1 MRWFF
6 VPMGARYINRQVL
19 GIFLAALAILLSI
32 ALGDKLIQFLEK
44 AAAGNIPANRVF
56 YIVLL
61 RMPELIQLVLPFALY
76 IALLM
81 GLGRLYSSQEMAVLR
96 SGGMSTKT
104 LLAWLMPGIILIT
117 GLVGTSSL
125 SVTPSAKYALEK
137 ELVEL
142 QKRIG
147 LSALQPGIFRIE
159 NDGDQ
164 VTYSNALDDDDQTI
178 LNVFIQRQL
187 PDGSQMS
194 VWAERGQRSPP
205 DADGRQTLTLENG
218 RRYVGKSGASNF
230 DVMSFERLDISIDSD
245 PVLEQVTDIESLD
258 TSSLGSTPAHQAEL
272 HWRLGLPIFC
282 VILALLAIANAT
294 VQPRQGPYA
303 RLATGMVWMLSYYL
317 ALVFNRWLI
326 EEGFL
331 PGAFGLWPVHLA
343 VGVYAAVG
351 LRKLAMP
358 AAR

>member
-1 MRWFF
+1 
-6 VPMGARYINRQVL
+6 
-19 GIFLAALAILLSI
+19 
-32 ALGDKLIQFLEK
+32 
-44 AAAGNIPANRVF
+44 
-56 YIVLL
+56 
-61 RMPELIQLVLPFALY
+61 
-76 IALLM
+76 
-81 GLGRLYSSQEMAVLR
+81 MAVLR
-96 SGGMSTKT
+96 SGGMSTKI

-117 GLVGTSSL
+117 GLVGTASL

-230 DVMSFERLDISIDSD
+230 DVMSFERLDMSIDS
-245 PVLEQVTDIESLD
+245 QRHRSTQTRSLRPTRYRHGLD
-258 TSSLGSTPAHQAEL
+258 AELLPRTGIQSLAHRRRFLTRRVWPLASTPGCWCL
-272 HWRLGLPIFC
+272 RRRG
-282 VILALLAIANAT
+282 AT
-294 VQPRQGPYA
+294 
-303 RLATGMVWMLSYYL
+303 
-317 ALVFNRWLI
+317 
-326 EEGFL
+326 
-331 PGAFGLWPVHLA
+331 
-343 VGVYAAVG
+343 
-351 LRKLAMP
+351 
-358 AAR
+358 